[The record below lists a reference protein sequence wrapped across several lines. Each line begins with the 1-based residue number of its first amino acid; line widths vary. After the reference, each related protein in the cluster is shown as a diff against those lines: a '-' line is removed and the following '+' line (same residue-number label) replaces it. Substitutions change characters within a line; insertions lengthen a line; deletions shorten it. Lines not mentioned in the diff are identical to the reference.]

1 MSFSGRRRVGAGVMQ
16 DEIEGSD
23 PPGSRRGD
31 REVAAGSADRAGT
44 RTPDEGADG
53 HGSSPVTIQQL
64 AATRLVVNE
73 TSRSNCRRMRNEML
87 RIDATRE
94 IGAFDRRSSHLDY
107 LTRWKA
113 RAVACDK
120 KLPSSRPEPSP
131 STSLGAGYARRSG
144 GTCSVA
150 SATRRDPSATPPFGR
165 LRSG

>member
-1 MSFSGRRRVGAGVMQ
+1 MSFSGRRRVGAGV
-16 DEIEGSD
+16 DAGRD
-23 PPGSRRGD
+23 CRKRPPRIAKGD
-31 REVAAGSADRAGT
+31 REVSAGSADRAWT
-44 RTPDEGADG
+44 RMTDEGADG

-64 AATRLVVNE
+64 AATCLVVNE